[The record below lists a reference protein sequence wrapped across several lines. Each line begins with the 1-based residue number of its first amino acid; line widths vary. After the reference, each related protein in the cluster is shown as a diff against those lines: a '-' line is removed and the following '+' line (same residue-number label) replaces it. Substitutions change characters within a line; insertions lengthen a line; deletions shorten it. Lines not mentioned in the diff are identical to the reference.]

1 MISPLRTK
9 AVTRLC
15 DAYNDLGYSVFKL
28 RPFCAVVLACALLS
42 AARAQ
47 LSVPDQQYRCPPT
60 EDECGK
66 THKLPAFEL
75 GASDVNHHPYTI
87 NYVEF
92 TDKGVLW
99 DPHELKDA
107 VKQITAA
114 ADGGSQH
121 PLVVVYVHGWQ
132 NNASNISGDVVKFSG
147 FISRL
152 ADDYPVGLPGKAPQ
166 VVGIY
171 LAWRGLTI
179 RFEPF
184 KYFLSYWPRRQVAK
198 NVGRTGIKNAV
209 EVIKDA
215 VNINPTVR
223 ANTFLIFAGHSFGA
237 RVLEN
242 AIDGLDAKGNPG
254 FMRQYFEEMH
264 KTAQTAS
271 IQHAKVS
278 DEQVRALPLMPA
290 DLVVYVNAATS
301 SAMTRKRVRQVK
313 KDCPNFR
320 SHPICSA
327 DPLYIAFTSTNDLAT
342 GLVMPIANLV
352 LPDLISDKL
361 NLISAANSPWM
372 HTHHAPEPGCPQG
385 EVICF
390 DIART
395 NQPPTRYYLPRIP
408 GKAQVPKSEDQA
420 FDSDPFWIFNVHSNL
435 VNGHGDVWNPNVA
448 NMLTVII
455 QNNRRFQQVRAAAVT
470 VAP

>member
-1 MISPLRTK
+1 
-9 AVTRLC
+9 
-15 DAYNDLGYSVFKL
+15 
-28 RPFCAVVLACALLS
+28 
-42 AARAQ
+42 
-47 LSVPDQQYRCPPT
+47 
-60 EDECGK
+60 
-66 THKLPAFEL
+66 
-75 GASDVNHHPYTI
+75 
-87 NYVEF
+87 
-92 TDKGVLW
+92 
-99 DPHELKDA
+99 
-107 VKQITAA
+107 
-114 ADGGSQH
+114 
-121 PLVVVYVHGWQ
+121 
-132 NNASNISGDVVKFSG
+132 
-147 FISRL
+147 
-152 ADDYPVGLPGKAPQ
+152 
-166 VVGIY
+166 
-171 LAWRGLTI
+171 
-179 RFEPF
+179 
-184 KYFLSYWPRRQVAK
+184 
-198 NVGRTGIKNAV
+198 
-209 EVIKDA
+209 
-215 VNINPTVR
+215 
-223 ANTFLIFAGHSFGA
+223 
-237 RVLEN
+237 
-242 AIDGLDAKGNPG
+242 
-254 FMRQYFEEMH
+254 
-264 KTAQTAS
+264 
-271 IQHAKVS
+271 
-278 DEQVRALPLMPA
+278 MPA